1 MPMIC
6 RAPPP
11 MILRLVFV
19 LLCSVLWPGAVAA
32 QAPAA
37 NDGRQRLALVVGIG
51 TVGGREVLPS
61 AQRDAPAVA
70 AALSAGG
77 YEVLLRQNTNSAD
90 LRAAFKQFRAQLKP
104 DGLGLVYLTG
114 PMAQVDGRNL
124 LVPADAALNEAA
136 EAQAAAALLRVVG
149 VPVQEALDALA
160 GSADAPRVLVL
171 DGAYRIAPLSRM
183 TPPGLTRQRTPE
195 GTMVMLG
202 HVPSAVQ
209 DAPVAEPAPA
219 DAKDPKSRAATR
231 LAKAMADALTLSGIT
246 VAEALRAV
254 RLEVLDAS
262 GGRTQP
268 AILGALAT
276 RVIFAVKPNA
286 PALAAAPAAA
296 AASAVAGAA
305 LPARVPAPGPVAV
318 VPSAAPAVLPS
329 ALPAVVAVP
338 VPVPVPV
345 PAAGTAVSAATAPAA
360 TPAPPAPASAA
371 ASAPAAVAVAPAAS
385 AASPALKPVDGR
397 TERAPGQGERPVYQ
411 TRANSYGHA
420 EGDVL
425 SYERVDT
432 RKDEVLASYVI
443 AIEKI
448 VDNGAL
454 QANGGLWQLDPE
466 GRPVGVKSEDGAET
480 RFEPA
485 EAWWWA
491 RPRAGEARAVQF
503 VENYL
508 RADKSKGRISWRGQA
523 QVGSARVMEVQ
534 AGEFEVL
541 PIRITGQGTDTP
553 EGKPPVQMTFTRVV
567 HFAPKL
573 GVPVAIDIEDNDAG
587 GRPLK
592 RERIELTHAQ
602 QARTNNN

>member
-1 MPMIC
+1 
-6 RAPPP
+6 
-11 MILRLVFV
+11 VV
-19 LLCSVLWPGAVAA
+19 L
-32 QAPAA
+32 PAA
-37 NDGRQRLALVVGIG
+37 L
-51 TVGGREVLPS
+51 
-61 AQRDAPAVA
+61 
-70 AALSAGG
+70 
-77 YEVLLRQNTNSAD
+77 
-90 LRAAFKQFRAQLKP
+90 
-104 DGLGLVYLTG
+104 
-114 PMAQVDGRNL
+114 
-124 LVPADAALNEAA
+124 
-136 EAQAAAALLRVVG
+136 
-149 VPVQEALDALA
+149 
-160 GSADAPRVLVL
+160 
-171 DGAYRIAPLSRM
+171 
-183 TPPGLTRQRTPE
+183 
-195 GTMVMLG
+195 
-202 HVPSAVQ
+202 
-209 DAPVAEPAPA
+209 
-219 DAKDPKSRAATR
+219 
-231 LAKAMADALTLSGIT
+231 
-246 VAEALRAV
+246 
-254 RLEVLDAS
+254 
-262 GGRTQP
+262 
-268 AILGALAT
+268 
-276 RVIFAVKPNA
+276 
-286 PALAAAPAAA
+286 
-296 AASAVAGAA
+296 
-305 LPARVPAPGPVAV
+305 
-318 VPSAAPAVLPS
+318 
-329 ALPAVVAVP
+329 P

-345 PAAGTAVSAATAPAA
+345 PAP
-360 TPAPPAPASAA
+360 AA
-371 ASAPAAVAVAPAAS
+371 ASAPAPAAVAAAPAAAAS
-385 AASPALKPVDGR
+385 AAPAALKPVDGR

-523 QVGSARVMEVQ
+523 QVGSARVLEVQ

-541 PIRITGQGTDTP
+541 PIRVTGQGTDTP

-573 GVPVAIDIEDNDAG
+573 GVPVAIDIEDNDAN

-602 QARTNNN
+602 QSRTINN

>member
-6 RAPPP
+6 RVPLN
-11 MILRLVFV
+11 MILRLVLV
-19 LLCSVLWPGAVAA
+19 LLCSVLWPGAAAA
-32 QAPAA
+32 QAPSA

-61 AQRDAPAVA
+61 AVRDAPAVA

-77 YEVLLRQNTNSAD
+77 YEVLLRQNTSSAD

-104 DGLGLVYLTG
+104 DGLGLIYLTG

-160 GSADAPRVLVL
+160 GGAEAPRVLVL

-209 DAPVAEPAPA
+209 DAPGAEPAPA
-219 DAKDPKSRAATR
+219 EAKDPKSRAATR

-268 AILGALAT
+268 AISGTLAT
-276 RVIFAVKPNA
+276 RVIFAVKPST
-286 PALAAAPAAA
+286 PALAAAPAAG
-296 AASAVAGAA
+296 AASAAAGAA
-305 LPARVPAPGPVAV
+305 LPKPTTTPTPTPAAAAGAAVA
-318 VPSAAPAVLPS
+318 AAQVVLPA
-329 ALPAVVAVP
+329 ALPVP

-345 PAAGTAVSAATAPAA
+345 PAP
-360 TPAPPAPASAA
+360 AA
-371 ASAPAAVAVAPAAS
+371 ASAPAPAAVAAAPAAAAS
-385 AASPALKPVDGR
+385 AAPAALKPVDGR

-523 QVGSARVMEVQ
+523 QVGSARVLEVQ

-541 PIRITGQGTDTP
+541 PIRVTGQGTDTP

-573 GVPVAIDIEDNDAG
+573 GVPVAIDIEDNDAN

-602 QARTNNN
+602 QSRTINN

>member
-1 MPMIC
+1 
-6 RAPPP
+6 
-11 MILRLVFV
+11 MILRLVLV
-19 LLCSVLWPGAVAA
+19 LLCTVLWPGAAAA

-37 NDGRQRLALVVGIG
+37 SDGRQRLALVVGIG
-51 TVGGREVLPS
+51 TLGGREVLPS

-77 YEVLLRQNTNSAD
+77 YEVLLRQNTSSAD
-90 LRAAFKQFRAQLKP
+90 LRAAFMQFRAQLKP

-124 LVPADAALNEAA
+124 LVPADAALNEAV

-202 HVPSAVQ
+202 HMPSALQ

-231 LAKAMADALTLSGIT
+231 LAKALADALTLSSIT
-246 VAEALRAV
+246 VDEALRAV

-262 GGRTQP
+262 GRRTQP

-276 RVIFAVKPNA
+276 RVIFAVKPSVPGQA
-286 PALAAAPAAA
+286 P
-296 AASAVAGAA
+296 
-305 LPARVPAPGPVAV
+305 
-318 VPSAAPAVLPS
+318 VPSAAAAVVPAVLP
-329 ALPAVVAVP
+329 AATPTVLPAMVP

-345 PAAGTAVSAATAPAA
+345 PSVSAVVSPASAAAVSPATSPAT
-360 TPAPPAPASAA
+360 TPTPPAPASAA
-371 ASAPAAVAVAPAAS
+371 ASAPVVEAPAAAAS

-397 TERAPGQGERPVYQ
+397 TERAPGQGERPVFQ

-523 QVGSARVMEVQ
+523 QVGSARVLEVQ

-602 QARTNNN
+602 QARTINN

>member
-1 MPMIC
+1 
-6 RAPPP
+6 
-11 MILRLVFV
+11 MILRLVLV
-19 LLCSVLWPGAVAA
+19 LFCSVLGPGAAAA

-61 AQRDAPAVA
+61 ALRDAPAVA

-77 YEVLLRQNTNSAD
+77 FEVLLRQNTSSAN
-90 LRAAFKQFRAQLKP
+90 LRAAFKQFRAQLTP

-124 LVPADAALNEAA
+124 LVPADAALNEAV

-202 HVPSAVQ
+202 HVPSALQ
-209 DAPVAEPAPA
+209 DAPVAEPALA
-219 DAKDPKSRAATR
+219 DAKDQKSRAATR
-231 LAKAMADALTLSGIT
+231 LAKAMTDALTLSGIT
-246 VAEALRAV
+246 VDEALRAV

-262 GGRTQP
+262 GRRTQP

-276 RVIFAVKPNA
+276 RVIFAVKP
-286 PALAAAPAAA
+286 
-296 AASAVAGAA
+296 S
-305 LPARVPAPGPVAV
+305 APGPAL
-318 VPSAAPAVLPS
+318 VPSAAAAVVPKVLPAAMPAV
-329 ALPAVVAVP
+329 VP

-345 PAAGTAVSAATAPAA
+345 PSAGAVVLPAVSPA
-360 TPAPPAPASAA
+360 ASAA
-371 ASAPAAVAVAPAAS
+371 AGEPVVVAAAPAAAAS

-432 RKDEVLASYVI
+432 SKDEVLASYVI

-448 VDNGAL
+448 VDSGAL

-466 GRPVGVKSEDGAET
+466 GRPVGMKSEDGAET

-508 RADKSKGRISWRGQA
+508 RADKSKGRINWSGQA

-541 PIRITGQGTDTP
+541 PIRITGQATDTP
-553 EGKPPVQMTFTRVV
+553 EGKPAVQMLFTRVV
-567 HFAPKL
+567 YFAPKL

-602 QARTNNN
+602 QSRTINK